1 MFLQVCS
8 ASFQTGRI
16 EIKAISKAN
25 KTCTHVVAEFNQ
37 QLQTFVVASQLLAK
51 AFGVK
56 LDENFKQK
64 LVDKLPLSTVAETQ
78 GNKIHKIK

>member
-1 MFLQVCS
+1 M
-8 ASFQTGRI
+8 
-16 EIKAISKAN
+16 
-25 KTCTHVVAEFNQ
+25 VAEFNQ
-37 QLQTFVVASQLLAK
+37 QLQTFVVASQLLVK

>member
-1 MFLQVCS
+1 M
-8 ASFQTGRI
+8 
-16 EIKAISKAN
+16 
-25 KTCTHVVAEFNQ
+25 VAEFNQ

-78 GNKIHKIK
+78 GNKIHKIKIIPEIVKIVKQERAKFSKY